1 MAIVT
6 NLTYKEAL
14 ELQGEKHISLLG
26 STVIVY
32 TGEDIP
38 KTTVPEIVSMSSARV
53 VLSHMGYLT
62 SVQAAVESLGSD
74 AIIMWEYSPYL
85 GRRNPVVLKVLTG
98 LGLSSDEIDTL
109 FISAEAI

>member
-1 MAIVT
+1 MTVVT

-14 ELQGEKHISLLG
+14 ELQGEKHISLSG

-38 KTTVPEIVSMSSARV
+38 QTTVPEIVSMSCARV
-53 VLSHMGYLT
+53 VLSNMGYLT

-85 GRRNPVVLKVLTG
+85 GRRNPVVLTVLTG

-109 FISAEAI
+109 FISAEAM